1 MSYLFPAKSITFDAA
16 LRDLATGSPKARALA
31 AHALG
36 DISDPSERRR
46 AIEAL
51 ITALEDDR
59 MEVRA
64 EACSSLGGLAEEPSR
79 SLETGAPALITALGK
94 RLADGSAAVRQNA
107 AIALGTIRHPA
118 GFAPLAEALADGPAD
133 LRFQAVTSLAE
144 IDGPRAYEPTV
155 AALGDSDPQVVG
167 AAALA
172 LGGIGDARAVSSL
185 AGKLDIGDPGARFDI
200 AYALAELGDATGR
213 AVLVGALLDE
223 DRAWDA
229 VMALGWL
236 GGADDIVALARCMT
250 ARKTPI
256 EASVLAAGTILALA
270 PESAHEPAARALLVD
285 ALGNR
290 KTHIRGIAVE
300 QLGAAGGR
308 WAIPPLDKL
317 ARSGRGDELRE
328 AIATAIRAIESRL
341 SPDEPPSHRAAS
353 AVDLG

>member
-16 LRDLATGSPKARALA
+16 LRDLAAGSPKARALA

-36 DISDPSERRR
+36 DLSDEAERRR

-51 ITALEDDR
+51 IAALEDDR

-64 EACSSLGGLAEEPSR
+64 EACSSLGDLGAREGTLARRAADGR
-79 SLETGAPALITALGK
+79 SGAVEAGEPALVAALGK

-107 AIALGTIRHPA
+107 AIALGTIRHPD

-144 IDGPRAYEPTV
+144 IDGPRAYDPTL

-185 AGKLDIGDPGARFDI
+185 AGKLDIGDAGARFDI

-213 AVLVGALLDE
+213 AVLVGGLLDE

-236 GGADDIVALARCMT
+236 AGPDDVSALARCMT

-256 EASVLAAGTILALA
+256 EASVLAAGTVLTLA
-270 PESAHEPAARALLVD
+270 PASTHEPAARALLLD

-290 KTHIRGIAVE
+290 KTHVRGIAVE
-300 QLGAAGGR
+300 QLGAAAGR

-317 ARSGRGDELRE
+317 ARSGRGDDLRE

-341 SPDEPPSHRAAS
+341 SPA
-353 AVDLG
+353 